1 MVTRLSVEW
10 MPSGSREPLTS
21 LRDIS
26 LSGGPSH
33 TFRMS
38 WDASVSKARNWRLKR
53 ERERLGYSEIWLLS
67 HSKRIEVD
75 DFSILFA
82 PDGLGAD
89 NLFVLLEALISA
101 EKRFQSVIV
110 DQRLLYNLVPAV
122 EILIVTI
129 KYNYIQIILNLFT

>member
-1 MVTRLSVEW
+1 MGRLCVE
-10 MPSGSREPLTS
+10 GQELE
-21 LRDIS
+21 
-26 LSGGPSH
+26 
-33 TFRMS
+33 
-38 WDASVSKARNWRLKR
+38 AEER

-75 DFSILFA
+75 DFSIFFA